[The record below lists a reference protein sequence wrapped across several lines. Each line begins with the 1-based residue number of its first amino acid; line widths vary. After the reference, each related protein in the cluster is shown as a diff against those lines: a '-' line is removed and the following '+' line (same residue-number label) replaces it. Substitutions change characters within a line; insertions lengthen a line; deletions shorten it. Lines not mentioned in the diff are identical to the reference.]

1 MDGDVIDADGQVE
14 CIDIDEC
21 ADKTHECSSNAQCE
35 NTQVPWSLNL
45 LALSFERRY

>member
-21 ADKTHECSSNAQCE
+21 AEQTHECFPNAQCE
-35 NTQVPWSLNL
+35 NIKVTGF
-45 LALSFERRY
+45 LS